1 MLPSAASPVE
11 MRRPAAHR
19 LTRALALL
27 AVLALPA
34 CGAGSFF
41 GEDAE
46 TALPGDRISILSA
59 DELIKPDSEF
69 ESVPVV
75 LPPPRRNAEWAQ
87 SGGSAP
93 KNPGHLAASE
103 DLQKAWSTSVGDGG
117 SDEQAL
123 LSQPIVSGGRIYVLD
138 AEADL
143 MALDPQDGRTLWTK
157 SLNPGND
164 QAVFAGGIAAEGD
177 RLYAAT
183 GIGEAMALSAEDGS
197 ELWRVRLSGPVRG
210 APTVSNGQVYVVTI
224 ENRTIAL
231 SAEDGRRLWEHQGI
245 SEVAALLGGASPA
258 VAASTVLTPY
268 SSGELYALLA
278 ENGRV
283 VWVEN
288 LSSIR
293 TLSAIARLADIRGN
307 PVIDRDLAFAVSHAG
322 RMAAIDLRSGA
333 RVWERPVGSVHMPW
347 VAGDYLFVTGLN
359 AELVAMSRRDGRV
372 RWVHR
377 LPPFEDMEDRE
388 DPIQYT
394 GPVLVG
400 DRLLLGSSDG
410 FVYAI
415 SPYTGEL
422 LGHIEVGDAVY
433 VPPLVADGT
442 VYVLS
447 DDGTLH
453 AYR

>member
-1 MLPSAASPVE
+1 MRPATRRTVRRHLASAA
-11 MRRPAAHR
+11 AI
-19 LTRALALL
+19 LALVSL
-27 AVLALPA
+27 TA
-34 CGAGSFF
+34 CGVGEFF

-46 TALPGDRISILSA
+46 KPLPGNRIAVLSA
-59 DELIKPDSEF
+59 EDLIKPDATL

-75 LPPPRRNAEWAQ
+75 LPPPHRNPDWSQ
-87 SGGSAP
+87 PGGSP
-93 KNPGHLAASE
+93 SKNPGHLAAAE
-103 DLQKAWSTSVGDGG
+103 TLQRAWSISIGAGGD
-117 SDEQAL
+117 EEAAL
-123 LSQPIVSGGRIYVLD
+123 LSQPIVAGGRIFVID

-143 MALDPQDGRTLWTK
+143 MAIDPLDGGTVWTK
-157 SLNPGND
+157 DLGVD
-164 QAVFAGGIAAEGD
+164 DDDAVFPGGIAAEAGVV
-177 RLYAAT
+177 YAAT
-183 GIGEAMALSAEDGS
+183 GVGEAMALSADDGR

-210 APTVSNGQVYVVTI
+210 APTVLNGQVYVVTL

-231 SAEDGRRLWEHQGI
+231 SATDGRRLWEHQGI
-245 SEVAALLGGASPA
+245 NEVAALLGGAAPA
-258 VAASTVLTPY
+258 VSGSTVLTPY

-288 LSSIR
+288 LSSTR

-322 RMAAIDLRSGA
+322 RMAAIDLRTGA

-347 VAGDYLFVTGLN
+347 VVGDYIYMTALSGEVL
-359 AELVAMSRRDGRV
+359 AMSRRDGRV

-400 DRLLLGSSDG
+400 DRLLVGSSDG
-410 FVYAI
+410 FVYSI

-433 VPPLVADGT
+433 VSPVVADGS
-442 VYVLS
+442 VYILS
-447 DDGTLH
+447 NDGTLH